1 MYLSPRTAL
10 SSLATGFLA
19 LGAAESRGSIEWLLC
34 MIADL
39 PEHGSPIAESGCSLE
54 RNGSVVAKDETVR
67 EIGRAACGRRGALRE
82 FASQKR

>member
-1 MYLSPRTAL
+1 MYLSPRTTL
-10 SSLATGFLA
+10 SSLATGPLA

-39 PEHGSPIAESGCSLE
+39 LEHGSRIAASDCSVE
-54 RNGSVVAKDETVR
+54 RNGSFVAKDETVR
-67 EIGRAACGRRGALRE
+67 EIAVRRAAGGALRV